1 MNIAIFRNTSRF
13 RLNSLALLVTLLLAA
28 GLLTTLPGWANAQSL
43 QQAGASV
50 GEVGD
55 QQQVQQTDKQVQQT
69 LLSGFAQVE
78 IVKGLVEQGRF
89 DQVLPEMRKL
99 FALDLPDN
107 EEHRIAESAAVIA
120 NLLVERKQFALA
132 HQVLDEAFTRMNR
145 NTDKAS
151 VLKIKAWVYKEEGQL
166 DKAVETYDQALAL
179 EKKK

>member
-1 MNIAIFRNTSRF
+1 
-13 RLNSLALLVTLLLAA
+13 
-28 GLLTTLPGWANAQSL
+28 
-43 QQAGASV
+43 
-50 GEVGD
+50 
-55 QQQVQQTDKQVQQT
+55 
-69 LLSGFAQVE
+69 
-78 IVKGLVEQGRF
+78 
-89 DQVLPEMRKL
+89 MRKL

>member
-1 MNIAIFRNTSRF
+1 MNIVICRNTSRF

-43 QQAGASV
+43 QQAGAAV

-55 QQQVQQTDKQVQQT
+55 QQEVQQT
-69 LLSGFAQVE
+69 LLSGFAQFE
-78 IVKGLVEQGRF
+78 IVKGLIEQRRF
-89 DQVLPEMRKL
+89 DRVLPEMRKL

-107 EEHRIAESAAVIA
+107 EEHRIAEAASQIV
-120 NLLVERKQFALA
+120 NLLVDQKQYALA
-132 HQVLDEAFTRMNR
+132 HQVLDGAFTRMNR

-151 VLKIKAWVYKEEGQL
+151 VLKFKAWVYKEEGQL
-166 DKAVETYDQALAL
+166 DKAVETYNQALAL